1 MQGSP
6 FRSVPFG
13 TGGTYRSDRILVHG
27 PSATERY
34 YRDHPS
40 TVDFGHRRSIS
51 TINGRLREKVKEGE
65 EEKGEKR
72 EHPRFPA
79 RSVGET
85 RRGDALSSYKR
96 TRRLLISLRGN
107 EATPRLPA
115 WE

>member
-1 MQGSP
+1 M
-6 FRSVPFG
+6 
-13 TGGTYRSDRILVHG
+13 
-27 PSATERY
+27 
-34 YRDHPS
+34 
-40 TVDFGHRRSIS
+40 VDFGRRRSIS
-51 TINGRLREKVKEGE
+51 TINGRLREKVEEGE

-96 TRRLLISLRGN
+96 TRRLLVSLSGN
-107 EATPRLPA
+107 EATPRLPS